1 MASGSHVIDVG
12 SATANAPGHWA
23 NRLVNTS
30 IPARLGASTSPL
42 LPAYGCLTTM

>member
-1 MASGSHVIDVG
+1 MAKGSHVIDVG

-30 IPARLGASTSPL
+30 IPAKSWCSNKLVEH
-42 LPAYGCLTTM
+42 LTLAAGL